1 MPPVKTSQNGLGS
14 DLLHLIFCHS
24 FPIWHSMELQEVE
37 KREVPEES
45 KDECGLMPSSLQG
58 SSDSHQPYSDDK
70 FKFNELEVDLGQDGA
85 CGCSHAKEDE
95 IPTKISGSPHIIS
108 PHKLCRPKKVVSGDR
123 LHRHI
128 SVETRKKGLFWNT
141 DIRWV
146 RELAFFLLLQACLSS
161 WPQCQAFDPD
171 YLWQL
176 STTSAGNP
184 QEGSVRTSLKPVY
197 SSLQWSNFCKCSW
210 PLHKWWQTCLFIRR
224 GDFQVLFY
232 CSQPQSPFSRC
243 WQVLAK
249 MLSDTKTETT
259 VPLPCL
265 DVSMKQ
271 GWALAV
277 PPASNAMVSV

>member
-1 MPPVKTSQNGLGS
+1 
-14 DLLHLIFCHS
+14 
-24 FPIWHSMELQEVE
+24 MELQEVE

-108 PHKLCRPKKVVSGDR
+108 PHKLCRPKKVISEDR

-146 RELAFFLLLQACLSS
+146 RELAFFFLLRACLCH
-161 WPQCQAFDPD
+161 PDP
-171 YLWQL
+171 
-176 STTSAGNP
+176 
-184 QEGSVRTSLKPVY
+184 SVRHLT
-197 SSLQWSNFCKCSW
+197 QI
-210 PLHKWWQTCLFIRR
+210 TCDNSQPPQLEIHRR
-224 GDFQVLFY
+224 GLSELVW
-232 CSQPQSPFSRC
+232 SQC
-243 WQVLAK
+243 V
-249 MLSDTKTETT
+249 
-259 VPLPCL
+259 LPCNDL
-265 DVSMKQ
+265 IFVNVPGLSRNDDR
-271 GWALAV
+271 LA
-277 PPASNAMVSV
+277 SL